1 MLTHFGEHFCAFF
14 GGFIVYNDPKHR
26 AEEFLKAR
34 AVMCIM
40 EKVHVLGKLCSVKSY
55 GVVGHEFNV
64 NESTIY
70 IK

>member
-1 MLTHFGEHFCAFF
+1 
-14 GGFIVYNDPKHR
+14 
-26 AEEFLKAR
+26 
-34 AVMCIM
+34 MCIM

>member
-1 MLTHFGEHFCAFF
+1 MLFF
-14 GGFIVYNDPKHR
+14 VCGDLIVCNDPKHR

-40 EKVHVLGKLCSVKSY
+40 EKGHVLGKLCSGKSY
-55 GVVGHEFNV
+55 GAVGHEFSV
-64 NESTIY
+64 NELTIC